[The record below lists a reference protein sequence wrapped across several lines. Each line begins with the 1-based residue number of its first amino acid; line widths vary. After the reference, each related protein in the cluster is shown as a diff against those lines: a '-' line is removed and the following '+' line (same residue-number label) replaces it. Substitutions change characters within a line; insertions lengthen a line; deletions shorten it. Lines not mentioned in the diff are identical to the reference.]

1 MLFSEKKIYGLTEKT
16 IFIRERMLCMS
27 TNENSL
33 ELLREQLDA
42 TNLQLLELLSQRAE
56 LAGQLG
62 KLKEAQGVPDFD
74 PVREQQ
80 MLDKLIAA
88 NRGPFDDATIRQL
101 FKNIFKASLNYQ
113 KEEHKKASDR
123 QPQKSAG

>member
-1 MLFSEKKIYGLTEKT
+1 
-16 IFIRERMLCMS
+16 MS

-56 LAGQLG
+56 LVGQLG

-88 NRGPFDDATIRQL
+88 NRTLTMLRFANCS
-101 FKNIFKASLNYQ
+101 KIFSRLL
-113 KEEHKKASDR
+113 
-123 QPQKSAG
+123 

>member
-1 MLFSEKKIYGLTEKT
+1 
-16 IFIRERMLCMS
+16 MS

-62 KLKEAQGVPDFD
+62 KIEGSS
-74 PVREQQ
+74 
-80 MLDKLIAA
+80 
-88 NRGPFDDATIRQL
+88 RGT
-101 FKNIFKASLNYQ
+101 
-113 KEEHKKASDR
+113 
-123 QPQKSAG
+123 